1 MLVVKDIRKTYNDF
15 TLDLSLRV
23 LKGHITGLVGE
34 NGAGKTTLF
43 KLILNLIKS
52 DGGNILLFDKDIK
65 KFNNK
70 DKTRIGVVL
79 AESTFCSYFNSKDII
94 SIMEKFYPKFNK
106 TYYLDKLNKLNIPL
120 DKKIQGFST
129 GMKAKL
135 KLVIALSHEA
145 DFLILD
151 EITAG
156 LDVIAR
162 DEILK
167 MLQEYMEAKENR
179 SILISSHISND
190 LETIC
195 DDIYMINQ
203 GKIILHEDT
212 DVILNDYGI
221 VKVDVDTFNNL
232 DKSQVLSYLN
242 TTYSINCLV
251 KNKKYYQ
258 ENYPKIIIEK
268 ASLDSVIEIMLKGV
282 RQC

>member
-52 DGGNILLFDKDIK
+52 DDGNILLFDKDIK

-79 AESTFCSYFNSKDII
+79 AESTFCSYFNAKDII

-167 MLQEYMEAKENR
+167 MLQEYMEAKEDR